1 MHRLTRLFIP
11 LLFFIGVIG
20 PVVTYS
26 APVFAA
32 DNILEGACSS
42 GDTADSPTCENT
54 SPDKNPLTGA
64 DGMLIRVT
72 HFIALI
78 AGVTAVIIIII
89 SGIRYITSGG
99 DTQKAVGARNA
110 LIGALVGL
118 VIIGLADV
126 IIVAIIRGFL

>member
-1 MHRLTRLFIP
+1 MRRLGLWFAS
-11 LLFFIGVIG
+11 LLMLTGFAVAA
-20 PVVTYS
+20 S
-26 APVFAA
+26 ATPVFAA
-32 DNILEGACSS
+32 NTDVLKKPVKAAKPA
-42 GDTADSPTCENT
+42 TLPTCDNVST
-54 SPDKNPLTGA
+54 TKNPLTGA

-89 SGIRYITSGG
+89 SGIQYITSGG